1 MADPAVRRF
10 PGVTPSAELDA
21 AGIAD
26 PALRLGYLRSR
37 ALLAHHGRS
46 YFLAARLLP
55 PARRPAVYALY
66 GFARW
71 TDDVVDH
78 LDGPS
83 TLAERAA
90 ALTAIEDQLQAALA
104 AADQADP
111 ALEVSAQRASAVPDP
126 IIAALVDTVRRYR
139 IDQAVFP
146 PFLAAMRMDLSVTD
160 YATFADLRR
169 YMRGSAEVI
178 GLQMLPV
185 LGTVVPRAE
194 AEPAAAALGA
204 AFQLTNFLRDIGE
217 DLDRGRV
224 YLPSTELAAF
234 GVDRDLLLWC
244 RRTGRSDRRV
254 RRALAHL
261 VAWTRG
267 VYRTAE
273 PGVALLRPESRPCM
287 RAATR
292 LYAGI
297 LDRIVAEDYDVLS
310 RRVAV
315 PLHRRLA
322 LAAPAIA
329 QSAVLRRRGGFAAA
343 GDTLGP
349 PEPDRA
355 AHAARLG

>member
-1 MADPAVRRF
+1 M
-10 PGVTPSAELDA
+10 TPSAELDA

-46 YFLAARLLP
+46 YSLAARLLP
-55 PARRPAVYALY
+55 PERRPAVYALY

-71 TDDVVDH
+71 TDDVVDR
-78 LDGPS
+78 LDGTS
-83 TLAERAA
+83 TIAERAA
-90 ALTAIEDQLQAALA
+90 ALTAIEDQLQAAFA
-104 AADQADP
+104 ASDQDGPRHLADP
-111 ALEVSAQRASAVPDP
+111 TLRESGVPDP
-126 IIAALVDTVRRYR
+126 IIAALADTVRRYR
-139 IDQAVFP
+139 IDRAVFP

-185 LGTVVPRAE
+185 LGTVVPRVE

-204 AFQLTNFLRDIGE
+204 AFQLTNFLRDVGE

-234 GVDRDLLLWC
+234 SVDRELLLWC
-244 RRTGRSDRRV
+244 RCTGRSDRRV

-273 PGVALLRPESRPCM
+273 PGLALLRPESRPCI

-329 QSAVLRRRGGFAAA
+329 QTAMDRRRGGFAGA
-343 GDTLGP
+343 GDPLGRS
-349 PEPDRA
+349 EPDCA